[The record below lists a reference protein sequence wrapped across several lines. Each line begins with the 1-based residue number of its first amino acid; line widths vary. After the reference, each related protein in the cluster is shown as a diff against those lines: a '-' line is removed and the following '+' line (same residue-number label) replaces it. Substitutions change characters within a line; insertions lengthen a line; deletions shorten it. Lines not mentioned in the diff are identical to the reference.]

1 MGILQLRILGPLEVD
16 NGADPVD
23 TGTPKQR
30 AVLAMLATQPGRIVS
45 VQRLIDELWADE
57 PPERAIASL
66 QAYVSRLRRAL
77 EPGRTSRDRSAVLVS
92 RAPGYLLQVPPDAV
106 DAARF
111 ATAVERAAA
120 HPADPAAALSTLTD
134 ALSMW
139 RGDPLPELG
148 ESALARA
155 ERSRLI
161 ELRLTAME
169 QQSEALLALGRA
181 AEVVYRSEG
190 ALAEAPY
197 RERLWGQLMLAL
209 YRCGRQADA
218 MAAYGRARQG
228 LIDELGI
235 EPGPALQ
242 QLAQDILRQAPHLTE
257 PPPSASTFAP
267 PASPYAPT
275 SGPPTSASPISTPP
289 APPSGPVPDFSEM
302 SGMRSARTGAEAGAG
317 TTAGTP
323 GTRAA
328 ADEARTGITAGWASP
343 GTGAA
348 AGAAGTGAATGAAG
362 TGIPAG
368 WPGPGTGATTGA
380 VGADSEASGPAAG
393 AGLTAGWAGP
403 GTGTTTGAVGADG
416 EASGPA
422 AGAGLTAGWAGPGT
436 GTTTSPIEAE
446 GTANGPAAA
455 AGLAA
460 GWPGVA
466 TAATGPGA
474 GVAAAPGGMGP
485 GTAAATGG
493 AETGIA
499 AGWAGVGAAPGGMGP
514 GTGAA
519 PGAAGVAAAGGVGPG
534 TGASA
539 GAGTTGATGGA
550 GVAAGGAGVAAGGAA
565 VWLGTGDISEMS
577 PDGEG
582 DGLVGRDGELRVID
596 RLLGEAGAG
605 PGRLLLV
612 SGSPGIGK
620 SALLR
625 EVAAR
630 AKGVVGAGTGVD
642 GEAPPVFLPWAQ
654 ILRGI
659 AASPGAAEALG
670 AAFAPYGNL
679 PAVLDPTLG
688 EVLDLPGAER
698 LADPEMA
705 RSRLLQGIVD
715 GLGRLAARTPLVL
728 ILDDAHWLDAPSTVL
743 LTMFAKALRTTR
755 VLLAVGYREA
765 ELARTAPLAGVL
777 AELIADPAAVRMP
790 LDGLGPDAIAALA
803 RSVTGGD
810 VPGETVAMLADRTGG
825 NPFFV
830 VELLRVL
837 VAEHT
842 LSPEHV
848 PVRVQEVVRRR
859 LARLP
864 GQVNAVLAVAAV
876 LGRDVAVPVLR
887 DVVQIDEL
895 ALFDTLD
902 TAVVAGLLTA
912 TDDPGLLRF
921 SHDLV
926 RQTAYQDQGP
936 LRRARL
942 HARAAQ
948 ALRDTGLGTAAQLA
962 GHLRAA
968 LPVLSP
974 YDVVPA
980 LADAAREA
988 YDRTAHEQASA
999 LLEEG
1004 LELLHRATAGERRD
1018 VAELDLRIR
1027 LAYMRQATDGYL
1039 APFPAGQYAAME
1051 PLLLRLRGR
1060 PVLDVLPALWG
1071 YASFH
1076 TAAGDVQRAVS
1087 VARSPAQVPGD
1098 RWAAVVAE
1106 VHEGHAAL
1114 TVLDLPRAHGHFEAA
1129 LAALPAG
1136 DLPVFP
1142 IVNWDPVIGAFAPA
1156 ALACGLLGDDAAA
1169 QAHLWVARER
1179 AGRVGELFLDM
1190 YVANFTAVVAADRDD
1205 PGSAAAA
1212 ARETLVLAERGGHP
1226 EYRSLAGLVLG
1237 WAEVRTGTPAGLER
1251 MAAAR
1256 EHLGEAMRRF
1266 GRLEAL
1272 HAEALLTLGRCEEA
1286 GTVADAALRR
1296 GLPGQSGFAEPDL
1309 RRVRALARRDREGAA
1324 EALRRARELHH
1335 APATTRAE
1343 AAAAALA

>member
-1 MGILQLRILGPLEVD
+1 MSGILQFHILGPLEVA
-16 NGADPVD
+16 NAGGPVD

-92 RAPGYLLQVPPDAV
+92 RAPGYLLQVPPDSV

-111 ATAVERAAA
+111 AAAVEHSVAELAV
-120 HPADPAAALSTLTD
+120 DPAAALRTLGA
-134 ALSMW
+134 ALELW

-155 ERSRLI
+155 ERSRLS

-169 QQSEALLALGRA
+169 QHSEALLALGRA

-218 MAAYGRARQG
+218 MAAYSRARAG

-242 QLAQDILRQAPHLTE
+242 QLAQDILRQAPHLTLAAATE
-257 PPPSASTFAP
+257 PISAAPTPAGPISAEPTFAEP
-267 PASPYAPT
+267 TSAAPIAAAPLAAAPISAIAPASAAPT
-275 SGPPTSASPISTPP
+275 SAEPVPIS
-289 APPSGPVPDFSEM
+289 
-302 SGMRSARTGAEAGAG
+302 
-317 TTAGTP
+317 
-323 GTRAA
+323 
-328 ADEARTGITAGWASP
+328 
-343 GTGAA
+343 
-348 AGAAGTGAATGAAG
+348 
-362 TGIPAG
+362 
-368 WPGPGTGATTGA
+368 
-380 VGADSEASGPAAG
+380 
-393 AGLTAGWAGP
+393 
-403 GTGTTTGAVGADG
+403 
-416 EASGPA
+416 
-422 AGAGLTAGWAGPGT
+422 
-436 GTTTSPIEAE
+436 
-446 GTANGPAAA
+446 
-455 AGLAA
+455 
-460 GWPGVA
+460 PGV
-466 TAATGPGA
+466 P
-474 GVAAAPGGMGP
+474 
-485 GTAAATGG
+485 
-493 AETGIA
+493 
-499 AGWAGVGAAPGGMGP
+499 
-514 GTGAA
+514 
-519 PGAAGVAAAGGVGPG
+519 
-534 TGASA
+534 
-539 GAGTTGATGGA
+539 
-550 GVAAGGAGVAAGGAA
+550 
-565 VWLGTGDISEMS
+565 DISEMS
-577 PDGEG
+577 VEG
-582 DGLVGRDGELRVID
+582 PGPGAASAVGAVGAVGVADAVGAVGAVEADALVGRDDELRTVD
-596 RLLGEAGAG
+596 RLLAEAAAG
-605 PGRLLLV
+605 RGRLLLV

-630 AKGVVGAGTGVD
+630 AERRAGGLVGTGTGVD
-642 GEAPPVFLPWAQ
+642 GDAPPVFLPWAQ

-659 AASPGAAEALG
+659 ATSTEGGAAAALA

-688 EVLDLPGAER
+688 EMLPLPAAER

-705 RSRLLQGIVD
+705 RSRLFQGIVD
-715 GLGRLAARTPLVL
+715 GLFRLAAHAPLVL
-728 ILDDAHWLDAPSTVL
+728 VVDDAHWLDAPSTVL
-743 LTMFAKALRTTR
+743 LTMFAKALRRGR

-765 ELARTAPLAGVL
+765 ELAPDAPLAGVL
-777 AELIADPAAVRMP
+777 AELLADPAAVRLP
-790 LDGLGPDAIAALA
+790 LHGLEPGAIAALA
-803 RSVTGGD
+803 RSVTGSD
-810 VPGETVAMLADRTGG
+810 VPPETVAILADRTGG

-837 VAEHT
+837 EAEHT

-859 LARLP
+859 LAKLP
-864 GQVNAVLAVAAV
+864 GQVNAVLAVASV
-876 LGRDVAVPVLR
+876 LGRDVPVPVLR
-887 DVVQIDEL
+887 EVVQIDEL

-902 TAVVAGLLTA
+902 TAVVSGLLTA

-962 GHLRAA
+962 GHLREA

-974 YDVVPA
+974 FDVVPA
-980 LADAAREA
+980 LAEAAGEA
-988 YDRTAHEQASA
+988 YERTAHEQASA
-999 LLEEG
+999 MLQEALEV
-1004 LELLHRATAGERRD
+1004 LHRAPPGERRD

-1027 LAYMRQATDGYL
+1027 LAYMHQATDGYL
-1039 APFPAGQYAAME
+1039 APFVAGQYAAME

-1087 VARSPAQVPGD
+1087 VARAPAQQGGD
-1098 RWAAVVAE
+1098 PWAALVAE

-1114 TVLDLPRAHGHFEAA
+1114 TVLDLPRAHRCFETA
-1129 LAALPAG
+1129 LEALPGG
-1136 DLPVFP
+1136 DLRIFP
-1142 IVNWDPVIGAFAPA
+1142 IVNWDPIVGAHAPA
-1156 ALACGLLGDDAAA
+1156 AIACGLLGDDDAA
-1169 QAHLWVARER
+1169 QAHLRAARER
-1179 AGRVGELFLDM
+1179 AARVGELFLDM
-1190 YVANFTAVVAADRDD
+1190 YVAHFVAVVAADRDD
-1205 PGSAAAA
+1205 PVAAGAA
-1212 ARETLVLAERGGHP
+1212 ARETLALAERGGHP

-1237 WAEVRTGTPAGLER
+1237 WAEVRTGATGGLER

-1256 EHLGEAMRRF
+1256 EHLGDAMRRF

-1272 HAEALLTLGRCEEA
+1272 FADALLALDRRDEA
-1286 GTVADAALRR
+1286 AAVAGAAIER

-1309 RRVRALARRDREGAA
+1309 RRIRALALRDLEGAG
-1324 EALRRARELHH
+1324 EALRLARALHH
-1335 APATTRAE
+1335 APATERAE
-1343 AAAAALA
+1343 AAVSALR